1 MNKIY
6 IILSLS
12 CALAIAGSLSS
23 CKNKQQDEDIVIE
36 KIIDKPQSKATS
48 MAAKTTSGTA
58 NWAGSKYNF
67 TIRRAAD
74 TSLDDVE
81 NHDSLFHD
89 NRIELTIT
97 RTDGSQF
104 FSQTFT
110 KSSFA
115 GLLNR
120 DAKENGVFIS
130 MAYDK
135 SDANHLYFVAS
146 IGSPDESYDDFTL
159 VQLIIDRQGATTVA
173 SYTPPETAM

>member
-6 IILSLS
+6 TILTIT

-23 CKNKQQDEDIVIE
+23 CKNKQQDEDIMIE
-36 KIIDKPQSKATS
+36 KIIEKPQSKATS
-48 MAAKTTSGTA
+48 MTAKSTSGTA
-58 NWAGSKYNF
+58 TWAGSKYNF

-74 TSLDDVE
+74 SSLEDVE

-110 KSSFA
+110 KSSFS
-115 GLLNR
+115 GLLHR
-120 DAKENGVFIS
+120 DARESGVFIN

-135 SDANHLYFVAS
+135 SDSNHLYFVAS

-173 SYTPPETAM
+173 PYTPPETAM

>member
-1 MNKIY
+1 MNRIY
-6 IILSLS
+6 TILSIS

-23 CKNKQQDEDIVIE
+23 CKNKQQDEDIMIE

-48 MAAKTTSGTA
+48 MTTKSSSGKAT
-58 NWAGSKYNF
+58 WAGNKYEYS
-67 TIRRAAD
+67 IRRAAD
-74 TSLDDVE
+74 ASLEDVD

-97 RTDGSQF
+97 RADGSQF

-110 KSSFA
+110 KSSFS

-120 DAKENGVFIS
+120 DTKEHGVFLS

-135 SDANHLYFVAS
+135 SDVNHLYFVAS

-159 VQLIIDRQGATTVA
+159 VQLVIDRQGATTVA
-173 SYTPPETAM
+173 PYTPPETEM

>member
-6 IILSLS
+6 TILSLS

-23 CKNKQQDEDIVIE
+23 CKNKQQDDDIMIE
-36 KIIDKPQSKATS
+36 KIIDKPLSKATS
-48 MAAKTTSGTA
+48 MAKKSTSGTA
-58 NWAGSKYNF
+58 TWAGSKYNF
-67 TIRRAAD
+67 SIRRAAD
-74 TSLDDVE
+74 ASLDDVE

-97 RTDGSQF
+97 RADGSQF

-110 KSSFA
+110 KSSFS
-115 GLLNR
+115 GLLHR
-120 DAKENGVFIS
+120 DARESGVFLS

-135 SDANHLYFVAS
+135 SDSNHLYFVAS

-159 VQLIIDRQGATTVA
+159 VQLVIDRQGATTVA
-173 SYTPPETAM
+173 PYTPPETEM